1 MYNAESPTPVYIC
14 IDSPHMPASTQVPA
28 STRGMYTIH
37 LIGRP
42 RCFVFDLSLNLRD
55 SSTVK
60 TKAYSNAFIVN
71 ASSTP
76 PPLGLS
82 ADERY
87 CKVTIF
93 NITSRIILQLFSCS
107 NWSILLWTH
116 KVRRISKKMST
127 ARGIRPGCLYNDD
140 WCRKGKI
147 RLQKQKRKH
156 QEDKSSK
163 KSRVT

>member
-14 IDSPHMPASTQVPA
+14 IDSPHIPASTQVPA
-28 STRGMYTIH
+28 NTRGMYMIH

-76 PPLGLS
+76 PNPRWGFQRMK
-82 ADERY
+82 D
-87 CKVTIF
+87 
-93 NITSRIILQLFSCS
+93 
-107 NWSILLWTH
+107 
-116 KVRRISKKMST
+116 T
-127 ARGIRPGCLYNDD
+127 AKLPFL
-140 WCRKGKI
+140 
-147 RLQKQKRKH
+147 
-156 QEDKSSK
+156 
-163 KSRVT
+163 T